1 MRLQSLELHGF
12 KSFPERTKITFDAG
26 MTVIVGPNGSGKSN
40 ISDAVKWVLGELSA
54 KNIRGDKLEDVIFG
68 GTDKRSRM
76 GFAEVSLTI
85 DNTGEYRIPSEYN
98 EITVTRRYFRTGES
112 EYLINGQLKR
122 LADIVDLFMNTGI
135 GKTGYSII
143 GQGKISE
150 IIAQRAEDR
159 RYIFEE
165 AAGISKV
172 RAKKQKAERK
182 LAETENNLIRLN
194 DILSVL
200 EQRVEPLEKDAAK
213 AK

>member
-98 EITVTRRYFRTGES
+98 EITVTS
-112 EYLINGQLKR
+112 
-122 LADIVDLFMNTGI
+122 
-135 GKTGYSII
+135 
-143 GQGKISE
+143 
-150 IIAQRAEDR
+150 
-159 RYIFEE
+159 
-165 AAGISKV
+165 
-172 RAKKQKAERK
+172 
-182 LAETENNLIRLN
+182 
-194 DILSVL
+194 
-200 EQRVEPLEKDAAK
+200 
-213 AK
+213 